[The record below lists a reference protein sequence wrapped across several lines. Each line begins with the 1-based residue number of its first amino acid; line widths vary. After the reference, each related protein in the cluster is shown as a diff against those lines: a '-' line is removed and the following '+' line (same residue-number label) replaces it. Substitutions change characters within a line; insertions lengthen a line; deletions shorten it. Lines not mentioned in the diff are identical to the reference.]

1 MVRQNHRSKEDLR
14 NLAGQTADCSSSGLR
29 PYMPQLD
36 GIRAIAVLMVF
47 VSHWVPWTSQA
58 GLPWGNFGVDLFFVL
73 SGFLITD
80 ILLQGRR
87 YIEEGGQGLFLT
99 LRQFY
104 IRRILR
110 IFPLYYAFLLVCT
123 VAAPSHAD
131 GLTPWLWT
139 YTLNLFRVLVDNS
152 WEGPISHLWSL
163 SVEEQFY
170 LVWPWIILLTPRR
183 LLLPVFLL
191 SVAVG
196 PAAKLIMAMYGLP
209 HEAIKYFTLSRLDTL
224 AMGGL
229 LAYAVAQQGLQTI
242 AKSRAVDG
250 LLWIGMPMFFAVV
263 GLRVAG
269 IESAN
274 WMVLEMS
281 AETLFCGWLVLRA
294 AQGFRGPIGR
304 MLASGPLV
312 YLGKISYGLYL
323 LHKPIP
329 YLLREFGV
337 DVDSIP
343 PGIDFLLY
351 TGLAIV
357 VASLSWYLLEGPIN
371 ELKRHFPNRTRIVG
385 ATVTDRQLAVG
396 TRE

>member
-1 MVRQNHRSKEDLR
+1 MRV
-14 NLAGQTADCSSSGLR
+14 ADCSSSGLR

-58 GLPWGNFGVDLFFVL
+58 GLPWGNVGVDLFFVL

-87 YIEEGGQGLFLT
+87 YVEEGSQGLFLT

-110 IFPLYYAFLLVCT
+110 IFPLYYAFLLVYAL
-123 VAAPSHAD
+123 AAPHPAN

-139 YTLNLFRVLVDNS
+139 YTLNLFRVLVDNH

-183 LLLPVFLL
+183 LLLPALL
-191 SVAVG
+191 VSVAVG
-196 PAAKLIMAMYGLP
+196 PVAKTILAMYGLP
-209 HEAIKYFTLSRLDTL
+209 EGAIRFFTLSRLDTL

-229 LAYAVAQQGLQTI
+229 LAYAVTQYGLQ
-242 AKSRAVDG
+242 AVVKSRAVDG
-250 LLWIGMPMFFAVV
+250 LFWIGMPIFCAVV
-263 GLRVAG
+263 GLRAAG
-269 IESAN
+269 IGSTS
-274 WMVLEMS
+274 WMILELS
-281 AETLFCGWLVLRA
+281 AETLLCGWVVLRA
-294 AQGFRGPIGR
+294 AQGFGGPIGR

-329 YLLREFGV
+329 DVLREFGV
-337 DVDSIP
+337 DTNRIP

-351 TGLAIV
+351 TGLAIL
-357 VASLSWYLLEGPIN
+357 VASLSWYLLEAPIN
-371 ELKRHFPNRTRIVG
+371 SLKRHFPYRVRLVG
-385 ATVTDRQLAVG
+385 NALTDQKLAVG

>member
-1 MVRQNHRSKEDLR
+1 VRV
-14 NLAGQTADCSSSGLR
+14 ADCSSSGLR

-58 GLPWGNFGVDLFFVL
+58 GLPWGNVGVDLFFVL

-87 YIEEGGQGLFLT
+87 YVEEGSQGLFLT

-110 IFPLYYAFLLVCT
+110 IFPLYYAFLLVYAL
-123 VAAPSHAD
+123 AAPHPAN

-139 YTLNLFRVLVDNS
+139 YTLNLFRVLVDNQ

-183 LLLPVFLL
+183 LLLPVLL
-191 SVAVG
+191 VSVAVG
-196 PAAKLIMAMYGLP
+196 PLAKTILAMYGLP
-209 HEAIKYFTLSRLDTL
+209 AGAIKFFTLSRLDTL

-229 LAYAVAQQGLQTI
+229 LAYAVMQQGLQTI
-242 AKSRAVDG
+242 AKSRVVDG
-250 LLWIGMPMFFAVV
+250 LLWIGMPIFVAVV
-263 GLRVAG
+263 GLRAAG

-274 WMVLEMS
+274 WMILEMS
-281 AETLFCGWLVLRA
+281 AETLLCGWVVLRA

-304 MLASGPLV
+304 ILASGPLV

-329 YLLREFGV
+329 YLLRECGV
-337 DVDSIP
+337 DTDRIP
-343 PGIDFLLY
+343 PGLDFLLY
-351 TGLAIV
+351 TGLAIL
-357 VASLSWYLLEGPIN
+357 VAALSWYLLEAPIN
-371 ELKRHFPNRTRIVG
+371 SLKRHFPYRVRLIGN
-385 ATVTDRQLAVG
+385 ALTDQKLAVG

>member
-1 MVRQNHRSKEDLR
+1 VRV
-14 NLAGQTADCSSSGLR
+14 ADCSSSGLR

-73 SGFLITD
+73 SGFLITN

-87 YIEEGGQGLFLT
+87 YVDEGSQGLFLT

-110 IFPLYYAFLLVCT
+110 IFPLYYAFLLGYA
-123 VAAPSHAD
+123 VAAPSFVD

-139 YTLNLFRVLVDNS
+139 YTLNLFRVLVDNQ

-170 LVWPWIILLTPRR
+170 LVWPWVILLTPRR
-183 LLLPVFLL
+183 FLFPVLLV
-191 SVAVG
+191 SVAIG
-196 PAAKLIMAMYGLP
+196 PAAKTILAIYGLP
-209 HEAIKYFTLSRLDTL
+209 AGAIKFFTLSRLDTL

-229 LAYAVAQQGLQTI
+229 LAYAVTQQGLQTI
-242 AKSRAVDG
+242 AKSPVVDG
-250 LLWIGMPMFFAVV
+250 LLWIGMPIFVAVV
-263 GLRVAG
+263 AFRAAG

-274 WMVLEMS
+274 WMILELS
-281 AETLFCGWLVLRA
+281 AETLLCGWVVLRA
-294 AQGFRGPIGR
+294 AQGFGGPVGR
-304 MLASGPLV
+304 ILASGPLV
-312 YLGKISYGLYL
+312 YLGRISYGLYL

-329 YLLREFGV
+329 YLLRECGV
-337 DVDSIP
+337 DTDRIP
-343 PGIDFLLY
+343 PGLDFLLY
-351 TGLAIV
+351 TGLAIL
-357 VASLSWYLLEGPIN
+357 VAALSWYLLEGPIN
-371 ELKRHFPNRTRIVG
+371 SLKRHFPYRVRLVG
-385 ATVTDRQLAVG
+385 NALTDQKLAVG

>member
-1 MVRQNHRSKEDLR
+1 
-14 NLAGQTADCSSSGLR
+14 
-29 PYMPQLD
+29 MPQLD

-87 YIEEGGQGLFLT
+87 YVEEGSQGLFLT

-110 IFPLYYAFLLVCT
+110 IVPLYYAFLLVYAL
-123 VAAPSHAD
+123 AAQNPAN

-139 YTLNLFRVLVDNS
+139 YTLNLFRVFVDHN

-183 LLLPVFLL
+183 FLLPVLL
-191 SVAVG
+191 ATVAVG
-196 PAAKLIMAMYGLP
+196 PVAKMILALYGLP
-209 HEAIKYFTLSRLDTL
+209 AGAIKFFTLSRLDTL

-229 LAYAVAQQGLQTI
+229 LAYAVTQQGLQTI
-242 AKSRAVDG
+242 ANSRAVDG
-250 LLWIGMPMFFAVV
+250 LFWVGMPMFFAVV
-263 GLRVAG
+263 GLRAAG

-274 WMVLEMS
+274 WMILELS
-281 AETLFCGWLVLRA
+281 VETVFCGWVVLRA
-294 AQGFRGPIGR
+294 AQGFEGPIGR

-371 ELKRHFPNRTRIVG
+371 ELKRHFPYRIRIVG
-385 ATVTDRQLAVG
+385 SPVTDRKLAVG

>member
-1 MVRQNHRSKEDLR
+1 MRV
-14 NLAGQTADCSSSGLR
+14 ADFSSSGIR

-47 VSHWVPWTSQA
+47 VSHWIQWTNQA

-87 YIEEGGQGLFLT
+87 YVEEGGQGLFLT

-110 IFPLYYAFLLVCT
+110 IFPLYYAFLLVYAL
-123 VAAPSHAD
+123 AAPSPAN

-139 YTLNLFRVLVDNS
+139 YTLNLFRVLVDNN

-183 LLLPVFLL
+183 YLLSVLLL

-196 PAAKLIMAMYGLP
+196 PAAKMILAMHELP
-209 HEAIKYFTLSRLDTL
+209 ERAIRFFTLSRLDTL
-224 AMGGL
+224 ALGGL
-229 LAYAVAQQGLQTI
+229 LAYAVNQYGLQVV
-242 AKSRAVDG
+242 AKGRAVDG
-250 LLWIGMPMFFAVV
+250 LLWIGLPIFCAVV
-263 GLRVAG
+263 GLRAAG
-269 IESAN
+269 IGSTS
-274 WMVLEMS
+274 WMILELS
-281 AETLFCGWLVLRA
+281 AETLLCGWVVLRA
-294 AQGFRGPIGR
+294 AQGFGGAIGR

-312 YLGKISYGLYL
+312 YLGRISYGLYL

-329 YLLREFGV
+329 YVLREYGV
-337 DVDSIP
+337 DTNRIP
-343 PGIDFLLY
+343 PGIDFLIY
-351 TGLAIV
+351 TGLAIL
-357 VASLSWYLLEGPIN
+357 VASLSWYVLEGPIN
-371 ELKRHFPNRTRIVG
+371 ALKRHFPYRISIVG
-385 ATVTDRQLAVG
+385 ATLTNRHLPVG